1 MKLIISRQNGGFSST
16 WYNAAFDCARGK
28 PEHTGIAIA
37 STALFK
43 GVSAVVGPILSGI
56 LLEAGKG
63 SSMGGV
69 FGREGYGAVEIFV
82 GSCAIAT
89 GVVSLFIASA
99 RRRAAFNF
107 V

>member
-69 FGREGYGAVEIFV
+69 FGREGYGAVEVFV
-82 GSCAIAT
+82 GSCAFAT
-89 GVVSLFIASA
+89 GAVSLFIASTK
-99 RRRAAFNF
+99 RRAGFNLP
-107 V
+107 